1 MIFFFLISFSIINF
15 CYIKIW
21 KKFLDKVPT
30 GIGIIL
36 IIPTIYYYEEKIYF
50 INLVLILIFSL
61 IYFLDDLIEI
71 NFLWRI
77 LLQIFASLA
86 IFFSFSIQSDYILI
100 FSNICIFVIVMNSIN
115 FQDGE
120 DLNITILLSI
130 IFFIFYFYSENNI
143 IQKISEII
151 LIFLISFSFFN
162 IKKNNLYLGDSSCY
176 VFSVIFFLFIY
187 EELYNLILI
196 KLLIA
201 AILYPIIDLFYV
213 VFYRIIKKENLLS
226 RNYLHLYQ
234 IIAKKFGF
242 KLYLLPNILFPTLNI
257 FISQYFSL
265 GINLI
270 IFISVINIILLFLI
284 RLVINKLFNYNES

>member
-1 MIFFFLISFSIINF
+1 
-15 CYIKIW
+15 
-21 KKFLDKVPT
+21 
-30 GIGIIL
+30 
-36 IIPTIYYYEEKIYF
+36 
-50 INLVLILIFSL
+50 
-61 IYFLDDLIEI
+61 
-71 NFLWRI
+71 
-77 LLQIFASLA
+77 
-86 IFFSFSIQSDYILI
+86 
-100 FSNICIFVIVMNSIN
+100 MNSIN